1 MGASGNTPLI
11 AVSMGDPAGIGPE
24 VILKA
29 AAAIGQRPRP
39 PMMVVLGDL
48 DAIRSAAAGLNNV
61 PMPQEWRP
69 GIRALRLDQ
78 ALSVFNIGKLPPHVI
93 APGRPSVKGADAA
106 YRYVVE
112 GGRMTMRGEA
122 DALVTAPIN
131 KEWLNRAGH
140 HFPGHSELLAKLAH
154 VRAWRM
160 MFAGDTL
167 RVALVTVHMGLAQVP
182 QALTRNTVLGTI
194 TLLEQHL
201 HDQLGIVR
209 PRIRVLGFNPHA
221 GENGL
226 FGDEEIRVI
235 APAIRQAQRKGI
247 DVHGPVA
254 PDTAFIRADHDARFG
269 FDGAVAMYHDQGL
282 IALKTLEFDRAVN
295 ITLGLP
301 FIRTSPDHGTAY
313 NIAGRGI
320 ANPASMIAAIEYAAK
335 AARGAA
341 KASGSNQP
349 RPAKQLLRI
358 TSAPKGSGRSDV
370 SRSHDR
376 YFASMAAGTKL
387 PKVRSRT
394 TRGVS

>member
-1 MGASGNTPLI
+1 L
-11 AVSMGDPAGIGPE
+11 
-24 VILKA
+24 
-29 AAAIGQRPRP
+29 P
-39 PMMVVLGDL
+39 P
-48 DAIRSAAAGLNNV
+48 DAIV
-61 PMPQEWRP
+61 PGNPTVE
-69 GIRALRLDQ
+69 
-78 ALSVFNIGKLPPHVI
+78 
-93 APGRPSVKGADAA
+93 GADAA

-112 GGRMTMRGEA
+112 GARMTMRGEA

-140 HFPGHSELLAKLAH
+140 HFPGHSELLARLAH
-154 VRAWRM
+154 VRTWRM

-182 QALTRNTVLGTI
+182 RALTRNAVLGTI
-194 TLLEQHL
+194 TLLERHL
-201 HDQLGIVR
+201 HGQLGIAR
-209 PRIRVLGFNPHA
+209 PRILVLGFNPHA

-226 FGDEEIRVI
+226 FGDEEVRVI

-254 PDTAFIRADHDARFG
+254 PDTAFIRAGQGPRFG

-313 NIAGRGI
+313 DIAARGT

-335 AARGAA
+335 AARGSIMRPSRHAA
-341 KASGSNQP
+341 RA
-349 RPAKQLLRI
+349 RI
-358 TSAPKGSGRSDV
+358 
-370 SRSHDR
+370 
-376 YFASMAAGTKL
+376 L
-387 PKVRSRT
+387 
-394 TRGVS
+394 